1 MKMTKQVKKMVMAV
15 NDILKS
21 NHIKNEDNE
30 LFSITCW
37 LLIQAGC
44 YDGFNYFTADDR
56 LSGGNNEK
64 CDHLKI
70 YIK

>member
-1 MKMTKQVKKMVMAV
+1 MKRTKQVEKMVTAV
-15 NDILKS
+15 NGVLKE

-44 YDGFNYFTADDR
+44 YDGFNYYTIEGK
-56 LSGGNNEK
+56 LSGGANK
-64 CDHLKI
+64 QFDHLKI
-70 YIK
+70 Y